1 MPRSLIIYIAILLL
15 ATGSFA
21 QADTDSVEKKPVES
35 VVTEPAAKPDDT
47 LAAMRHEVRHEA
59 NPIVTLE
66 TEYGKMVVE
75 LYHDVAPAHADSFLA
90 RCEDGFY
97 SGTKFHRIIKN
108 FMIQGGNPFLMK
120 KQSVDYYLPNELND
134 LPHKFGT
141 LSMASRGTPTTAQT
155 QFFVCLAQNYK
166 TKPLDGRYVVFGQV
180 LKGFDAL
187 YAIGQINVQKSQ
199 AMRGEMSAPVEDVF
213 LTNAY
218 RSDAEGKPLK

>member
-1 MPRSLIIYIAILLL
+1 MQKPAILCVLALLLL
-15 ATGSFA
+15 AVPMA
-21 QADTDSVEKKPVES
+21 LADADSVEKKPVES
-35 VVTEPAAKPDDT
+35 AVTEPAEKPDDT
-47 LAAMRHEVRHEA
+47 LAAMRHEIRNEA

-66 TEYGKMVVE
+66 TDYGKMVVE

-97 SGTKFHRIIKN
+97 SGTKFHRIIKE
-108 FMIQGGNPFLMK
+108 FMIQGGNPFLVK

-141 LSMASRGTPTTAQT
+141 LSMASRGAPTTAQT
-155 QFFVCLAQNYK
+155 QFFICLARNYK

-180 LKGFDAL
+180 LKGFNVL
-187 YAIGQINVQKSQ
+187 YAIGKVKVQKSQ

-213 LTNAY
+213 LTKAY